1 LALGRYGCTISLYT
15 YLHNGSDILHR
26 LVKKFTN
33 SCFLAICLSCGA
45 SAFAETLNVA
55 VASNFVAAMQR
66 IQQAFEDNSEHDIR
80 LIRGSSGKHYAQI
93 SNGAPFDIFLS
104 ADQQRP
110 RRLVDEG
117 IAEESDLAT
126 YAQGQLALWSR
137 RNDLHLGREYLLNTD
152 NYDVIAIANPRLA
165 PYGQAATEVFRHL
178 GLEPVVSHRL
188 VMGENIAQAFQ
199 FVFSGNADL
208 GLVAYSQAMSTNLRG
223 KGSVWLVP
231 SELHQPIK
239 QDMVILRD
247 STAAEEFAAFM
258 ESDTVRDILLTSGY
272 LLPEGAP

>member
-1 LALGRYGCTISLYT
+1 MR
-15 YLHNGSDILHR
+15 
-26 LVKKFTN
+26 
-33 SCFLAICLSCGA
+33 
-45 SAFAETLNVA
+45 
-55 VASNFVAAMQR
+55 R
-66 IQQAFEDNSEHDIR
+66 IEQAFEGNSEHEVR

-117 IAEESDLAT
+117 RAGESQLTT

-137 RNDLHLGREYLLNTD
+137 ESDLRLNREYLLNTN

-165 PYGQAATEVFRHL
+165 PYGQAAIQVFSYL
-178 GLEPVVSHRL
+178 GLRSLVGERL

-208 GLVAYSQAMSTNLRG
+208 GLVAYSQAMSPNLRD

-239 QDMVILRD
+239 QDMLILSD
-247 STAAEEFAAFM
+247 STAAAEFAAFM
-258 ESDTVRDILLTSGY
+258 KSDKVSDILLSEGY
-272 LLPEGAP
+272 LLPGGVP

>member
-1 LALGRYGCTISLYT
+1 MRYACTIPLYT
-15 YLHNGSDILHR
+15 YLHNGADIFHR
-26 LVKKFTN
+26 LVKQYVS
-33 SCFLAICLSCGA
+33 SCLLAICLNYGA
-45 SAFAETLNVA
+45 SAFGETLNVA
-55 VASNFVAAMQR
+55 VASNFVAAMLR
-66 IQQAFEDNSEHDIR
+66 IEQAFEGNSEHEVR

-104 ADQQRP
+104 ADQFRP
-110 RRLVDEG
+110 RRLVEEG
-117 IAEESDLAT
+117 LARESDLTT

-137 RNDLHLGREYLLNTD
+137 ENDLQLGREYLLNTD

-165 PYGQAATEVFRHL
+165 PYGQAATEVFSYL
-178 GLEPVVSHRL
+178 GLKPLVSERL

-208 GLVAYSQAMSTNLRG
+208 GLVAYSQAMSPNLRG
-223 KGSVWLVP
+223 TGSVWLVP

-239 QDMVILRD
+239 QDMVVLSD
-247 STAAEEFAAFM
+247 STAAVEFAAFM
-258 ESDTVRDILLTSGY
+258 KSDTVRDILLSSGY

>member
-1 LALGRYGCTISLYT
+1 MRYACTISLYT
-15 YLHNGSDILHR
+15 NLHNGADIFHR
-26 LVKKFTN
+26 VVKQCIS
-33 SCFLAICLSCGA
+33 SCALAICLGYCAG
-45 SAFAETLNVA
+45 AFAETVNVA

-66 IQQAFEDNSEHDIR
+66 IEQAFEDNSEHEVQ

-104 ADQQRP
+104 ADQHRP
-110 RRLVDEG
+110 RQLVEEG
-117 IAEESDLAT
+117 LAGESHLAT

-137 RNDLHLGREYLLNTD
+137 ESDLQLDREYLLNTD

-165 PYGQAATEVFRHL
+165 PYGQAATEVFSYL
-178 GLEPVVSHRL
+178 GLKSLVSERL

-208 GLVAYSQAMSTNLRG
+208 GLVAYSQAMSPNLLG

-231 SELHQPIK
+231 SELYQPIK
-239 QDMVILRD
+239 QDMVILSD
-247 STAAEEFAAFM
+247 STAAVEFAAFM
-258 ESDTVRDILLTSGY
+258 KSDTVSDILLNTGY